1 MGNFIEYIIQPT
13 DSVAGIAK
21 RFGVDLQELLKL
33 NPQVYTPLP
42 QAGIVLKI
50 SIKDF
55 KCFRCGGA
63 DIKSASKIEDDIFEI
78 ECSQCGLINTLK
90 KEIDSS
96 GRPVDVLILVSE
108 RKGIN
113 GVFKNVSQNVTQK
126 ATQ

>member
-1 MGNFIEYIIQPT
+1 MNCSKCHHPLEKQPGEMFPIDYTCPKCNT
-13 DSVAGIAK
+13 DYQLKDG
-21 RFGVDLQELLKL
+21 QLL
-33 NPQVYTPLP
+33 
-42 QAGIVLKI
+42 AIGGIVLKI